1 MNNIRKI
8 RVECNFTQEQM
19 AKRVGVERSTVA
31 KWETGASL
39 PRSELLPKL
48 ADVLGC
54 TVDELLRATDQKE
67 NPA

>member
-8 RVECNFTQEQM
+8 RVKSNLTQEQM
-19 AKRVGVERSTVA
+19 AKNIGVERSTVA
-31 KWETGASL
+31 KWETGVSL

-48 ADVLGC
+48 ADVLNC
-54 TVDELLRATDQKE
+54 TVDELLRPAEQKE